1 MLLVAVGAAGGGA
14 ALAVASVPDGNGV
27 IHACVEMT
35 GSLPAISTTGNLR
48 IIDSGAGQ
56 RCSTAILPGTGFA
69 PEAALDWNTIGPQG
83 LPGTPAPPAPP
94 PPPPKTVTFTIGL
107 TLAAPPINERG
118 NGIGHV
124 TLSGKSSIDFDI
136 FALSLA
142 SATTSGTGEGGG
154 AGKVAFHDITV
165 TKVLDKLT
173 TALSLASVSHTQFS
187 RAAIVL
193 DKGGKQFLMY
203 NMQDVLISA
212 VQLGAPKGGGNAP
225 TEQVTLSYGKLK
237 IQYTQQTSPK
247 RHH

>member
-27 IHACVEMT
+27 IHACVEMA
-35 GSLPAISTTGNLR
+35 GSLPATTAANLR

-56 RCSTAILPGTGFA
+56 RCSTATLPGSGFA

-94 PPPPKTVTFTIGL
+94 PPPAKTVTFTIGL